1 MLPTPTRAELTR
13 RLPRLLFGL
22 LLFGWGVALM
32 VVANLGLSPWEVFHQ
47 GISVRTG
54 IPLGTVGIITGI
66 MVLLMWIP
74 LSERIGIGTVLNV
87 ILIGVVIDI
96 TLLVLPESVSSM
108 WIRWMLL
115 LGGVTLIAVGTGFY
129 IGAGLGPGPRDGLMT
144 GLGRKGLPIG
154 VARFGIEISVLGIG
168 YLLGGTVGV
177 GTVVFAIAIGPMVA
191 ILLPRLTIRSD
202 DGTSDRQVV
211 VKNDRNT
218 A

>member
-1 MLPTPTRAELTR
+1 M
-13 RLPRLLFGL
+13 

-32 VVANLGLSPWEVFHQ
+32 VVADLGLSPWEVFHQ

-54 IPLGTVGIITGI
+54 IPLGTVGIITGL

-74 LSERIGIGTVLNV
+74 LSERIGIGTVFNV
-87 ILIGVVIDI
+87 ILIGIVIDV
-96 TLLVLPESVSSM
+96 TLLVLPVSVASM

-115 LGGVTLIAVGTGFY
+115 LGGVLLIAVGTGFY

-168 YLLGGTVGV
+168 FLLGGTVGV
-177 GTVVFAIAIGPMVA
+177 GTVVFAIAIGPLVA
-191 ILLPRLTIRSD
+191 ILLPRLTIGRDAGVSD
-202 DGTSDRQVV
+202 PQVV
-211 VKNDRNT
+211 ARNDRNT
-218 A
+218 S

>member
-1 MLPTPTRAELTR
+1 
-13 RLPRLLFGL
+13 
-22 LLFGWGVALM
+22 M
-32 VVANLGLSPWEVFHQ
+32 VVADLGLSPWEVFHQ

-66 MVLLMWIP
+66 IVLLMWIP

-87 ILIGVVIDI
+87 ILIGVVIDV
-96 TLLVLPESVSSM
+96 TLLVLPVSVSSM

-115 LGGVTLIAVGTGFY
+115 LVGVMLIAVGTGFY

-144 GLGRKGLPIG
+144 GLGRKGFPIG
-154 VARFGIEISVLGIG
+154 AARFGIEISVLGIG

-202 DGTSDRQVV
+202 AGISDRQVV
-211 VKNDRNT
+211 AKNDRNT

>member
-22 LLFGWGVALM
+22 LLFGWGVTLM
-32 VVANLGLSPWEVFHQ
+32 VVADLGLSPWEVFHQ

-74 LSERIGIGTVLNV
+74 LSERIGIGTILNV
-87 ILIGVVIDI
+87 ILIGVVIDV
-96 TLLVLPESVSSM
+96 TLLVLPVSVSSM
-108 WIRWMLL
+108 GIRWMLL

-202 DGTSDRQVV
+202 AGISDRQVV

>member
-1 MLPTPTRAELTR
+1 MLPTPTRAELRR

-22 LLFGWGVALM
+22 LLFGWGIALM
-32 VVANLGLSPWEVFHQ
+32 VVAELGLSPWEVFHQ

-54 IPLGTVGIITGI
+54 IPLGTVGIITGL

-74 LSERIGIGTVLNV
+74 LSERIGIGTVFNV
-87 ILIGVVIDI
+87 ILIGIVIDV
-96 TLLVLPESVSSM
+96 TLLVLPVSVASM

-115 LGGVTLIAVGTGFY
+115 LGGVLLIAVGTGFY

-168 YLLGGTVGV
+168 FLLGGTVGV
-177 GTVVFAIAIGPMVA
+177 GTVVFAIAIGPLVA
-191 ILLPRLTIRSD
+191 ILLPRLTIGRDAGVSD
-202 DGTSDRQVV
+202 PQVV
-211 VKNDRNT
+211 ARNDRNT
-218 A
+218 S

>member
-32 VVANLGLSPWEVFHQ
+32 VVADLGLSPWEVFHQ

-66 MVLLMWIP
+66 IVLLMWIP

-87 ILIGVVIDI
+87 ILIGVVIDV
-96 TLLVLPESVSSM
+96 TLLVLPVSVSSM

-115 LGGVTLIAVGTGFY
+115 LVGVMLIAVGTGFY

-144 GLGRKGLPIG
+144 GLGRKGFPIG
-154 VARFGIEISVLGIG
+154 AARFGIEISVLGIG

-202 DGTSDRQVV
+202 AGISDRQVV
-211 VKNDRNT
+211 AKNDRNT